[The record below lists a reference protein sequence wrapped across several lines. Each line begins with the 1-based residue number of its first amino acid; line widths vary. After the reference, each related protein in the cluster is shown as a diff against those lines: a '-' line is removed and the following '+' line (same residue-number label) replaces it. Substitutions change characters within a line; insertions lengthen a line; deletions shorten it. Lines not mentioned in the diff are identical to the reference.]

1 MNRKQSQDPH
11 FALPEFDVPQRESPG
26 AAQITYEEAV
36 RAFEEMATALK
47 LHEQPRRPEEPPP
60 TERFEM

>member
-1 MNRKQSQDPH
+1 MNIKQPQDPH
-11 FALPEFDVPQRESPG
+11 FELPEFDVPQREPPC

-47 LHEQPRRPEEPPP
+47 LREQPRPEEPPP
-60 TERFEM
+60 TERFEL